1 MILRPNY
8 ALALTIRTFSLQKVP
23 FLYPD
28 LSEIET
34 KFVQHQTELVL
45 KPKCLESKVE
55 HIFPPNSRK
64 FLYGSVKMVQEE
76 YDGFVIPKNDNA
88 RFVRNLTSM
97 PKLERVIDA
106 LQSAKVSQSDL
117 LEKPDLILMNPH
129 EIFHQGQVANA
140 AKVRIYDYYNFYNN
154 QRMHGLFVSKY
165 IRQVSGSLKALGFEE
180 AADEI
185 HEIDLA
191 RYSPLHFFKMER
203 LLAKIMLKEYSKHV
217 PDLKLAKLGNRTMN
231 IVDLARILYLWKKLD
246 LETFDVRTLT
256 TLNSFEAV
264 IQLNAIFQG
273 LELQDGQVSSEI
285 LWRTLHFA
293 SQKFPL
299 GLQIRFLREIGFDL
313 EDIRQILLPIKSIKL
328 SSKGLPYTHED
339 YVPKM
344 RDQLVKSRQSHP
356 NANATELMHFLT
368 SSQFEISEQRRVQQ
382 NPL

>member
-1 MILRPNY
+1 MILKPNY
-8 ALALTIRTFSLQKVP
+8 ALALSFRTFSIQNVP

-34 KFVQHQTELVL
+34 KFVQQQTELVL

-64 FLYGSVKMVQEE
+64 FLYGSVKMVQED

-88 RFVRNLTSM
+88 RFVRNLTSI
-97 PKLERVIDA
+97 PKLERVIGA
-106 LQSAKVSQSDL
+106 LKSAKVTQSDL
-117 LEKPDLILMNPH
+117 FKKPDLILMNPH

-140 AKVRIYDYYNFYNN
+140 AKVRIYDYHTFYNN

-165 IRQVSGSLKALGFEE
+165 IQQMSGSLKALGFEE
-180 AADEI
+180 AADKI
-185 HEIDLA
+185 QEIDLA
-191 RYSPLHFFKMER
+191 LYSPLHFFKMER
-203 LLAKIMLKEYSKHV
+203 LLARIMLKELSKHV
-217 PDLKLAKLGNRTMN
+217 PDLNLDKLRNQTIN
-231 IVDLARILYLWKKLD
+231 VVDLARILYLWKKMD
-246 LETFDVRTLT
+246 LTTFDVRTLT
-256 TLNSFEAV
+256 TLNSYEAL

-273 LELQDGQVSSEI
+273 LELQDDVSSEI

-313 EDIRQILLPIKSIKL
+313 EEIRQILLPIKSIKL

-344 RDQLVKSRQSHP
+344 RDQLATYRQSHP
-356 NANATELMHFLT
+356 NANAIELMKFLT
-368 SSQFEISEQRRVQQ
+368 SSQFELSEPRRIQQ
-382 NPL
+382 NP